1 MANIRKPPRILIQNS
16 SPLNFRLPLIGF
28 ASVGHSHGGLQP
40 FRIEDAKDIVII
52 QRTFT
57 PISYQRFPFFQT
69 RVPQCLVV
77 NRCSAS
83 VCFSPRPSD

>member
-1 MANIRKPPRILIQNS
+1 MANIRKHPGSVTKLL
-16 SPLNFRLPLIGF
+16 LNFEVLEFNPKRLTSSF
-28 ASVGHSHGGLQP
+28 C
-40 FRIEDAKDIVII
+40 IEDAKDIVII
-52 QRTFT
+52 QRAFT
-57 PISYQRFPFFQT
+57 PISYQRFPFSQT